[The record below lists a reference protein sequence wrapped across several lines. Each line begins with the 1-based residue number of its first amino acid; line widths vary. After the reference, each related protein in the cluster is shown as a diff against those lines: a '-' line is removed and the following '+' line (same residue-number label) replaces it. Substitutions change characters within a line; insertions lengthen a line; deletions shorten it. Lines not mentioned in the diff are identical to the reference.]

1 MSFVE
6 VLSMCPTGWSMSAV
20 KSLEWIDEKMTEI
33 YPLGVI
39 KDTTKEGEQA

>member
-1 MSFVE
+1 MPHGLEHV
-6 VLSMCPTGWSMSAV
+6 PV